1 LDWSP
6 KNWKYHHDQGE
17 IYLEIGEY
25 LKACQALE
33 KATQNNPDNM
43 EGWLLLAKSQMATS
57 QYELA
62 SLSIE
67 HVLESNNEKED
78 ALMLRAELQI
88 LQNKPEEA
96 HETVKSILSVKPED
110 PIALHLLARS
120 LEAMNKPD
128 EALAVLENV
137 LTPSDNHLSIQLDRL
152 HLIKR
157 IHGVEAAMPV
167 LDELLKTHP
176 QQPQLLA
183 EQADCYSFLGDSDQA
198 ILIAQQ
204 AISLDQGELTQ
215 QSLGNL
221 HLLIGSYF
229 RNKGQLDQAIHYLS
243 TSLQHDPMNLETSL
257 ELGKPMQ
264 IDGNIKKR

>member
-1 LDWSP
+1 LTLYAILLTELNPSLALDTAIDALESTSLYSCGRLLHQPMVHYLLARLAYQNQIIATSLQAIRRALDEWSNEP
-6 KNWKYHHDQGE
+6 EWWVLASRIYQSKDATLGLPNITFSVSCLDQAVGLEPQNWKYHHDQGE

-137 LTPSDNHLSIQLDRL
+137 VDTF
-152 HLIKR
+152 
-157 IHGVEAAMPV
+157 G
-167 LDELLKTHP
+167 
-176 QQPQLLA
+176 
-183 EQADCYSFLGDSDQA
+183 
-198 ILIAQQ
+198 
-204 AISLDQGELTQ
+204 
-215 QSLGNL
+215 
-221 HLLIGSYF
+221 
-229 RNKGQLDQAIHYLS
+229 
-243 TSLQHDPMNLETSL
+243 
-257 ELGKPMQ
+257 
-264 IDGNIKKR
+264 